1 MIVIRAEGGGT
12 FRETIALAHAY
23 TDARK
28 QHGQSELLDEIV
40 SSKPQFDRHRY
51 RTDADPHS
59 DSGAVDGLPGS
70 EGAFLA
76 CSFWLADA
84 LALTGRRDE
93 ARELFERLLEL
104 RNDVGLLSEEW
115 DPHARRQLGNT
126 PQAFSHVGLVNTAL
140 ALETSPGHTRT
151 DTPAGASRR

>member
-1 MIVIRAEGGGT
+1 MGFLPAHDPRVRGT
-12 FRETIALAHAY
+12 I
-23 TDARK
+23 DAVQK
-28 QHGQSELLDEIV
+28 ELCEDGFVL
-40 SSKPQFDRHRY
+40 RY

-59 DSGAVDGLPGS
+59 DSGTVDGLPGG

-84 LALTGRRDE
+84 LALAGRRDE
-93 ARELFERLLEL
+93 ARDIFERLLDL

-115 DPHARRQLGNT
+115 DPHAHRQLGNT

-140 ALETSPGHTRT
+140 GLEEKTAHVRT
-151 DTPAGASRR
+151 DTSAPKN